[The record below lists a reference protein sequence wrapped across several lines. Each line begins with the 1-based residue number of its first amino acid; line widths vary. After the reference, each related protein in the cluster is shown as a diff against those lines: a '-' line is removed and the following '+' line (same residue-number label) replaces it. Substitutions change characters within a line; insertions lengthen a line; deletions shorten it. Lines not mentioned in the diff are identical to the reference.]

1 MLPFTAFKL
10 IDEVSC
16 VNPMEASGARW
27 GKMIPRQCCV
37 EICSVIFT
45 ACVTRYWHSRQLALG
60 FFSLLVFAAPNTSR
74 LNIIRRSFLRSRP
87 DLAVMM
93 RIMARWGEEDR
104 LQCIHYRTCGI
115 IFLLSMTA
123 VLTLTFTES

>member
-10 IDEVSC
+10 IDEVSR

-27 GKMIPRQCCV
+27 GKIPRQCCV

-60 FFSLLVFAAPNTSR
+60 FFLLACLRGAEYIETEYNQTFFPSLAAGSR
-74 LNIIRRSFLRSRP
+74 S
-87 DLAVMM
+87 DDAYH
-93 RIMARWGEEDR
+93 G
-104 LQCIHYRTCGI
+104 
-115 IFLLSMTA
+115 
-123 VLTLTFTES
+123 